1 MIKMN
6 NIEMPTFLEYADIQ
20 SGLTNEEWRNERN
33 VGNGPAFIKL
43 VYERDNSLEVKL
55 LFEVLKEMEKERMS
69 ILKSI
74 ISIEDRRIQIIEWKS
89 LFWGREF
96 VDKQLAKGRK
106 SWEIEIAEKDVGRV
120 VVKE

>member
-1 MIKMN
+1 MTES
-6 NIEMPTFLEYADIQ
+6 IEMPTFLEYADIQ
-20 SGLTNEEWRNERN
+20 SGLTDEEWRNERN

-89 LFWGREF
+89 WCWGREF

-120 VVKE
+120 VEE